1 MMDYCRFRDIND
13 FFASGQP
20 EKARHL
26 LMEIQSRC
34 IALRDEV
41 SMLRLRLQ
49 TAEDALYLAQNLF
62 LEKGFYWLKSPGV
75 SQGPFCPRCYE
86 QEGALFRLERLV
98 EQLICPYC
106 HESFVIDIK
115 RPRTEASLGR
125 PARILRFAR

>member
-13 FFASGQP
+13 FFANGQP

-34 IALRDEV
+34 IALRDEI

-49 TAEDALYLAQNLF
+49 TVEDALYLAQNLF

-86 QEGALFRLERLV
+86 QEGALFRLERVMEHLV
-98 EQLICPYC
+98 CPYC
-106 HESFVIDIK
+106 HETFAIATKPPKVE
-115 RPRTEASLGR
+115 PAMAG